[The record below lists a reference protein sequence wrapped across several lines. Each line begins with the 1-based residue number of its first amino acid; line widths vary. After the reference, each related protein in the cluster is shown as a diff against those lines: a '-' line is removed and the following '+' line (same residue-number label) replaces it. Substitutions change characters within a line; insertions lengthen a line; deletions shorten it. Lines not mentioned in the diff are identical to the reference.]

1 MGKVYD
7 GIMGF
12 VVGDALGVPVEFQIR
27 DSFEITDMIG
37 GGSHKQPAGTWS
49 DDSSMTLATLKSI
62 EEIGYVRLHDLM
74 NKFVKW
80 IENHEFTPNG
90 KVFDVGQTT
99 FRSIVNYMKG
109 TSLQNCGGRKVSDNG
124 NGALMRML
132 PIALYIHTKKNVQDK
147 INIVLNAASITH
159 NHIISHIAC
168 VIYSLMADNILKS
181 MHPFQALSNAVYVA
195 RIFFENIPEWKEYEN
210 ILNVP
215 LRSRNEIKSSGYV
228 VDTLESS
235 IWCIFNTDTYKSC
248 VLKAANLGGDTD
260 TICAVS
266 GGIAG
271 IIYGL
276 DEKTGI
282 PQEWIDKIARKKWIK
297 SLCDKMEEKI
307 KIN

>member
-12 VVGDALGVPVEFQIR
+12 VVGDALGVPVEFHVR

-37 GGSHKQPAGTWS
+37 GGSHKQPEGTWS
-49 DDSSMTLATLKSI
+49 DDSSMTLATAKSI
-62 EEIGYVRLHDLM
+62 EEVGYVSLQGLM

-90 KVFDVGQTT
+90 EVFDVGKTT
-99 FRSIVNYMKG
+99 FRSIVNYMQG

-132 PIALYIHTKKNVQDK
+132 PIALYIYTKKNVQDK
-147 INIVLNAASITH
+147 ISIVLNAASITH

-168 VIYSLMADNILKS
+168 VIYSLMADNILKGMYS
-181 MHPFQALSNAVYVA
+181 FQALSNAVHVA

-210 ILNVP
+210 IINVP

-228 VDTLESS
+228 VDTLEAS
-235 IWCIFNTDTYKSC
+235 IWCITNTDSYKSC

-271 IIYGL
+271 LIYGL
-276 DEKTGI
+276 GEKNGI
-282 PQEWIDKIARKKWIK
+282 PKEWIEIIARKEWIK
-297 SLCDKMEEKI
+297 NICNKMEERI